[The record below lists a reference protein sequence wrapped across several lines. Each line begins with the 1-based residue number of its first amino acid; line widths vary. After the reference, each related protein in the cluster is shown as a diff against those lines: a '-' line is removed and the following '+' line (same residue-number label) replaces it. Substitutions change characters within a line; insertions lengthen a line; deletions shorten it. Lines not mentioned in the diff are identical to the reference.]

1 MLLKTYIDTRTNM
14 AADIHVKRDG
24 RFIVS
29 LRDIDSGMVFDRKR
43 IFSSENMAHDYARH
57 LANIHQ

>member
-1 MLLKTYIDTRTNM
+1 MLLKTYTDTRTNM

-29 LRDIDSGMVFDRKR
+29 LRDLDSGLVFDQKR

-57 LANIHQ
+57 LVNIH